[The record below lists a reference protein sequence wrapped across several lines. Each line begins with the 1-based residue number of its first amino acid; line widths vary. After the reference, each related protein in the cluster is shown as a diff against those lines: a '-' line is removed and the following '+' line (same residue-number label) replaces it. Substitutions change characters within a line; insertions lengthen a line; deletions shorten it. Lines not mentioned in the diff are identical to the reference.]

1 MNKNLRLKEKYEG
14 EIIEKLAQEFGIT
27 NKMAVPKV
35 NKVIVNMGI
44 GDAVKDKGVLEQAR
58 NDLAAITGQL
68 PTTRAAKVS
77 VASFSLRQGMP
88 VGLKVTLRRDR
99 MYAFLDKLFSV
110 VLPRLRDFRGVSVKS
125 FDKNGNYTLGI
136 EESMVFPEI
145 DLAKTKPRGL
155 EITVVTSTDDNK
167 KARALL
173 KYLGM
178 PFVKED
184 NTNMRKENK
193 EAGK

>member
-14 EIIEKLAQEFGIT
+14 EIIQKLAQEFGIT

-58 NDLAAITGQL
+58 SDLAAITGQL

-77 VASFSLRQGMP
+77 VASFSLRRGMP

-110 VLPRLRDFRGVSVKS
+110 VLPRLRDFRGVPVKS

-184 NTNMRKENK
+184 NANMRKENK
-193 EAGK
+193 KAGK